1 MRTAC
6 VWLLVQNKARAEPW
20 TSWDTT
26 KIANASET
34 AIRAHETAIMSAA
47 PTRRALSGTLRIS
60 APRKIRVT
68 NCETAASA
76 TIIPT
81 STVLYPTAMANIGT
95 TTARVPR
102 ANENNTVA
110 AMLRILSAPDRP
122 TVWPLQDDGTPPL
135 GRSPVREPARR
146 FLRRAFRAAHKAP
159 VLLIELAAVGG
170 LHMRDAK
177 EVPRDVNQAAVHRIR
192 PDGRWT
198 SGHWP
203 GRSSSGSSN
212 KREKPSTSPGLR
224 GLTSNSSTP
233 SKAGERSASIW
244 ARCANPARTRRPR
257 QAG

>member
-47 PTRRALSGTLRIS
+47 PPRRALSGTLRIS
-60 APRKIRVT
+60 APKKIRVT

-95 TTARVPR
+95 TIARVPR

-122 TVWPLQDDGTPPL
+122 AVCPLQDDGTPAL
-135 GRSPVREPARR
+135 GRSPVREPARL
-146 FLRRAFRAAHKAP
+146 FLRCAGLPADMFEIGVRFFQTDN
-159 VLLIELAAVGG
+159 IAVF
-170 LHMRDAK
+170 
-177 EVPRDVNQAAVHRIR
+177 VVNV
-192 PDGRWT
+192 
-198 SGHWP
+198 
-203 GRSSSGSSN
+203 
-212 KREKPSTSPGLR
+212 E
-224 GLTSNSSTP
+224 
-233 SKAGERSASIW
+233 KAGEV
-244 ARCANPARTRRPR
+244 R
-257 QAG
+257 QLGPVSDALLNNDGVESVGT

>member
-146 FLRRAFRAAHKAP
+146 FLRRAGLTRGH
-159 VLLIELAAVGG
+159 VRDRCLLLPDRQHRRICCQCRKGWRGAAV
-170 LHMRDAK
+170 R
-177 EVPRDVNQAAVHRIR
+177 
-192 PDGRWT
+192 
-198 SGHWP
+198 
-203 GRSSSGSSN
+203 
-212 KREKPSTSPGLR
+212 PGLR
-224 GLTSNSSTP
+224 RPPQQRWCGIRRNM
-233 SKAGERSASIW
+233 
-244 ARCANPARTRRPR
+244 NPRR
-257 QAG
+257 